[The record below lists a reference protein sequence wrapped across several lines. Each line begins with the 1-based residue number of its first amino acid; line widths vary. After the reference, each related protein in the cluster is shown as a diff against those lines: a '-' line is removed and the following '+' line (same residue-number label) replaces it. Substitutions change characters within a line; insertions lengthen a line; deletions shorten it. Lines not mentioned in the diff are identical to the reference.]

1 MHTKLSWSVEL
12 SSSFELSW
20 SVDLPLCTAGP
31 SIVASRVVG
40 SLFKTR
46 SSTTLRLGAHSHDAM
61 LATVRAAQIA
71 PVADSNR
78 ASGRHR
84 SRRWPTHVA
93 HLADSDFIR
102 RKPEQGSHQNSS
114 PGGRTRR
121 GKNYPDGASAPAAIP
136 LAEAGNLI
144 FRGSGESEA
153 GNLSLIHI

>member
-1 MHTKLSWSVEL
+1 M
-12 SSSFELSW
+12 SFVPYRDRGSLIWRDPSGWFCRTFEKCS
-20 SVDLPLCTAGP
+20 GP

-93 HLADSDFIR
+93 HLADSDFFR
-102 RKPEQGSHQNSS
+102 RKPEQGSHQISS

-121 GKNYPDGASAPAAIP
+121 GKTYRVIHGVILGDPPP
-136 LAEAGNLI
+136 PP
-144 FRGSGESEA
+144 RTPPGSFESSSREPFQE
-153 GNLSLIHI
+153 